1 MDHDYVIQICDSL
14 GVCPEEAL
22 LYLEGKWNIHAAMEA
37 CRTKTL
43 PSINVPSS
51 HSQPSAVEACP
62 SINVSSSPSKPS
74 AVEACPSIS
83 VASSPSNKPSA
94 VEACRNKP
102 LPSINVAYSPSK
114 PSAVEACPSINVA
127 SSPSRH
133 SLEAPLL
140 SSVSQATSKNGEIEN
155 ITEQDSRVPMV
166 NMPLPAHVTRW
177 SAYVKTCNEM
187 IFFLTAAALAY
198 LPIRF
203 MIDEQKK
210 CGANLRFQDYLEMVL
225 ALIEGFH
232 KVDPFIFCSFAYA
245 GFYLLASGSF
255 SPFTVR
261 VFEASSIISGF
272 AMVFVVIIYHPLL
285 FT

>member
-1 MDHDYVIQICDSL
+1 
-14 GVCPEEAL
+14 
-22 LYLEGKWNIHAAMEA
+22 
-37 CRTKTL
+37 
-43 PSINVPSS
+43 
-51 HSQPSAVEACP
+51 
-62 SINVSSSPSKPS
+62 
-74 AVEACPSIS
+74 
-83 VASSPSNKPSA
+83 
-94 VEACRNKP
+94 
-102 LPSINVAYSPSK
+102 
-114 PSAVEACPSINVA
+114 
-127 SSPSRH
+127 
-133 SLEAPLL
+133 
-140 SSVSQATSKNGEIEN
+140 
-155 ITEQDSRVPMV
+155 
-166 NMPLPAHVTRW
+166 
-177 SAYVKTCNEM
+177 M

-272 AMVFVVIIYHPLL
+272 AMVFVVIYYISPITFYVGLASFVVL
-285 FT
+285 VVVTTYREFRRA